1 MHYWECPPTP
11 PHSDIFGR
19 YILVLGTKPT
29 WKKKSFQMHNSVNLL
44 FLFSKPFTA
53 GIWVTE
59 ILQAWITH
67 CGPVAGIE
75 VQCEDWRVQS
85 QGCWRSQEDW
95 AESVTSLFRAGD
107 KLVGEGGGKAVLRRG
122 IRRALKGIWSFHA
135 WKKELCGPRPAG
147 VTLLGQT
154 HASAPGLF
162 TLPRL
167 LTARPTQMTFYFQP
181 SIGPVRLECTLTV
194 FSPLW
199 PRSKL

>member
-85 QGCWRSQEDW
+85 QGQGCWRSQEDW
-95 AESVTSLFRAGD
+95 AESVTRLFRAGD

-122 IRRALKGIWSFHA
+122 IRRNLGELWRVYGHSTLEGRNSVAHVPLGWPFLGKPMHMLQGYSHYHGSSLHGPLRWPFTSIPALVQWG
-135 WKKELCGPRPAG
+135 
-147 VTLLGQT
+147 
-154 HASAPGLF
+154 
-162 TLPRL
+162 
-167 LTARPTQMTFYFQP
+167 
-181 SIGPVRLECTLTV
+181 
-194 FSPLW
+194 
-199 PRSKL
+199 